1 MSKRELVQ
9 PGPRDKR
16 RIRRDERNSIDD
28 QGDVGRSFVQARCK
42 PASAP
47 VQGRPEGNA
56 GSKAARSAGSP
67 CIRTAS
73 PGCSKVDSK
82 QNQPSA
88 QSSRGGSFPSDSVVT
103 WTGED

>member
-16 RIRRDERNSIDD
+16 HIRRDERNSIDD

-82 QNQPSA
+82 QTNPRLKVA
-88 QSSRGGSFPSDSVVT
+88 EAVHFPRIP
-103 WTGED
+103 